1 MPIRD
6 DIAAIRADNNRTER
20 QKSLDIYQL
29 KNAALLDV
37 LWNGKPSPQP
47 IPPVVGR
54 EFTLDGTTIRVN
66 TASLVL
72 RMATDGQL
80 VEGLFIDVT
89 LTRGPITVTHQVHY
103 YNPPVIPGS
112 PTGNERQDLIAAA
125 SEMIAALP
133 VG

>member
-1 MPIRD
+1 MPIIQ

-20 QKSLDIYQL
+20 QRELDIYEL

-37 LWNGKPSPQP
+37 LWNGKPAPQP
-47 IPPVVGR
+47 VPPVVGR

-66 TASLVL
+66 TASLVPKL
-72 RMATDGQL
+72 NAEGET
-80 VEGLFIDVT
+80 VEALFIDVT
-89 LTRGPITVTHQVHY
+89 LTRGPATVTHQVY
-103 YNPPVIPGS
+103 YINPPVIPRS

-125 SEMIAALP
+125 SEMIAQLP